1 MHILLVSEC
10 EKKAIVK
17 TNAILDSYAVR
28 IGRRTWATPI
38 TMEALGELHSA
49 LRRTATRQTAVACW
63 QNVAN
68 RRMKLLWVVG
78 SRRKF
83 AAHGAFPV
91 SNSQT
96 NAEMATVLPG
106 WLRVVCLLSQVS
118 ARAHDLGKYSRH
130 FQEKLRLPPGKME
143 ADSVRHEWLSVCLLR
158 ALRKGKPWEDAWHT
172 LFDEKKE
179 WSSILPGRSGKN
191 HQYGPA
197 NVDEALEYLVACH
210 HKLFSDAWGQK
221 NDLCGYRGTASAKRS
236 HIRCDGDPDETYRVP
251 YGPLPEAHSEHF
263 NKLRDKLARLAIEQQ
278 GAESTPFWWA
288 CLLLARAALI
298 FADHTISA
306 QVYPNTP
313 DSQDC
318 AANTCPSPNGRRL
331 NQPLAWHLENV
342 ACTAAATAWRIGW
355 MLCGGNGDMPFDGL
369 QEMALE
375 AVLRPAD
382 DASRFAW
389 QNRAAATLE
398 IWRKANPDSPCLVFN
413 LAGTGSGKTRMNLRA
428 ACLLSRQ
435 EQPRCTIAL
444 NLRSLTLQT
453 GEALR
458 ADLGLQKSDL
468 ATIIGDDITKRLF
481 EHARQ
486 TEIDV
491 DEDSVAEEETVL
503 CSGEAVLLP
512 EWLEPFF
519 RNERERVLLGTPV
532 LVSTIDFLE
541 AAGNPGRQ
549 GHHVKALL
557 RLLTADLVLDEI
569 DGYEPES
576 LVAVLRLVQLSAL
589 FGRNVVCSSATLSR
603 PVAEAVHAAWQS
615 GRQLRQALD
624 GDKTP
629 LSGIALI
636 DDHLPP
642 EIIEDGETGK
652 SFSQCYAKRLQNL
665 TETLRQ
671 PPCPRRAFL
680 QIVESNIAGFYAAVQ
695 MAVERLHSETVWTYC
710 PDRRVSFGL
719 VRMAN
724 INTAIDTA
732 ICLAKVLPQAY
743 VACYHAND
751 WRISRFHKEQRLD
764 HLLTRKDGNR
774 RLVEDEEIRRLVSQS
789 PHSEVIFI
797 VVATPVEEIGRDHDF
812 DWAVIEPSSAQSI
825 VQTAG
830 RVNRHRLAV
839 LGEACNIAVLQ
850 YNFKH
855 CRNCENGNP
864 DAAAFIRPGYEE
876 RQGGKRQAS
885 AYEQHDLSRL
895 LPWQEEK
902 LAITAA
908 LRFSTACRFG
918 RQDDR
923 AISKR
928 VTRYFGTDEDDDL
941 GLFIRLPIDAYR
953 MSATPYEETPLR
965 DKNDRHETWRIQI
978 DEDGE
983 HWSYERWDSDG
994 KRMQFVEN
1002 NREMTEEKAPPNAWL
1017 GLSPEEMAHLCEQSG
1032 ITPEEGMQAE
1042 LAIFGSPENTDWIYN
1057 LGFGIRR
1064 RKN

>member
-10 EKKAIVK
+10 EKKAIAK

-28 IGRRTWATPI
+28 IGQRTWATPI

-49 LRRTATRQTAVACW
+49 LRRVATRQTAVACW

-68 RRMKLLWVVG
+68 RRMRLLWVVG

-83 AAHGAFPV
+83 AERGVFPV
-91 SNSQT
+91 SNSRT
-96 NAEMATVLPG
+96 KAETATTFPG
-106 WLRVVCLLSQVS
+106 WLRVVCLLAQASGLT
-118 ARAHDLGKYSRH
+118 HDLGKASQH
-130 FQEKLRLPPGKME
+130 FQHKLRLSPGKTE
-143 ADSVRHEWLSVCLLR
+143 PDQVRHEWLSVCLLR
-158 ALRKGKPWEDAWHT
+158 ALRQGKSWEEAWCT
-172 LFDEKKE
+172 FSDEKD
-179 WSSILPGRSGKN
+179 WTSILTEYQGKK
-191 HQYGPA
+191 QYSPA
-197 NVDEALEYLVACH
+197 NTDEALEYLVACH
-210 HKLFSDAWGQK
+210 HKLFADAWGPQDTKIK
-221 NDLCGYRGTASAKRS
+221 NDSRAYKGIPSTNRS
-236 HIRCDGDPDETYRVP
+236 HIRCDSLPDEYRTP
-251 YGPLPEAHSEHF
+251 YGSLPKTCGETF
-263 NKLRDKLARLAIEQQ
+263 DKLRDKLARLTAERQ
-278 GAESTPFWWA
+278 GKEATPFWWA

-306 QVYPNTP
+306 KEYPTIP
-313 DSQDC
+313 AEQDC
-318 AANTCPSPNGRRL
+318 AANTCPGSDKSRL
-331 NQPLAWHLENV
+331 NQPLNWHLENV
-342 ACTAAATAWRIGW
+342 ASTAAETAWRIGE
-355 MLCGGNGDMPFDGL
+355 MLSDNRDGTPLDGL

-398 IWRKANPDSPCLVFN
+398 IWRKVNPDSPCLVFN

-428 ACLLSRQ
+428 ACLLSLQ
-435 EQPRCTIAL
+435 EQPRCSIAL

-458 ADLGLQKSDL
+458 ADLGLQASDL
-468 ATIIGDDITKRLF
+468 ATIIGDDVTKRLF
-481 EHARQ
+481 EHSREA
-486 TEIDV
+486 ED
-491 DEDSVAEEETVL
+491 DEDNLPEEESVL

-519 RNERERVLLGTPV
+519 RDERERTLLGAPV

-557 RLLTADLVLDEI
+557 RLLSADLILDEI

-576 LVAVLRLVQLSAL
+576 LVAVLRLIQLAAL
-589 FGRNVVCSSATLSR
+589 FGRNVICSSATFSQ
-603 PVAEAVHAAWQS
+603 PVAEAVHAAWKS
-615 GRQLRQALD
+615 GRQLRQVLD

-629 LSGIALI
+629 VSGIALI

-642 EIIEDGETGK
+642 ETIDNGETNQD
-652 SFSQCYAKRLQNL
+652 FSQNYAKRLQNL
-665 TETLRQ
+665 TGILRQ
-671 PPCPRRAFL
+671 PFCPRRAFL
-680 QIVESNIAGFYAAVQ
+680 QPVEPNIPGFYTAVQ
-695 MAVERLHSETVWTYC
+695 TAVERLHSETAWEYS
-710 PDRRVSFGL
+710 PGKLVSFGL

-724 INTAIDTA
+724 INAAIDTA
-732 ICLAKVLPQAY
+732 NRLATALPQAR

-764 HLLTRKDGNR
+764 HLLTRKNGNH
-774 RLVEDEEIRRLVSQS
+774 RLLEDEEIRRLVTQS
-789 PHSEVIFI
+789 SHAETIFI

-830 RVNRHRLAV
+830 RVNRHRLAD
-839 LGEACNIAVLQ
+839 LGEFHNIAVLQ
-850 YNFKH
+850 YNIRH
-855 CRNCENGNP
+855 CRNCEDGKP
-864 DAAAFIRPGYEE
+864 ETEAFIQPGYEAK
-876 RQGGKRQAS
+876 GKVA
-885 AYEQHDLSRL
+885 AYKQHDLLHL
-895 LPWQEEK
+895 LPWQDGE
-902 LAITAA
+902 LAISAA
-908 LRFSTACRFG
+908 LRFGKDCHFG
-918 RQDDR
+918 QQDDR
-923 AISKR
+923 AICTR
-928 VTRYFGTDEDDDL
+928 VTHYFGTDEEGDE
-941 GLFIRLPIDAYR
+941 GLFTRQTIDAYR

-983 HWSYERWDSDG
+983 HWRYTRWDSDG

-1002 NREMTEEKAPPNAWL
+1002 NREMTEEASPPNAWL
-1017 GLSPEEMAHLCEQSG
+1017 WLSPGKMEHFCEQSG

-1042 LAIFGSPENTDWIYN
+1042 LAIFGSSENTDWIYN

-1064 RKN
+1064 RKI